1 MDLIIHTRDD
11 KIIKYP
17 LTSFVNMDEFYLKNL
32 IEDTK
37 DTSEIHIDEDYDII
51 ICILDSLRY
60 NKFIFNKDTNLSLM
74 ERVCDKWC
82 CPEWLSRA
90 IEDELYSSKKLMK
103 VNRFLD
109 TLTNNV
115 YRCLNCNTGFNKYNN
130 KPNSCRTH
138 RCCTTIAGTNR
149 YACCNKEE
157 PCQVGYHVVNI
168 SDINVTLMR
177 IKDLGFE

>member
-1 MDLIIHTRDD
+1 MDLIINTRDD

-32 IEDTK
+32 IEDIN
-37 DTSEIHIDEDYDII
+37 DNSELNIDEDYDII

-60 NKFIFNKDTNLSLM
+60 NKLIFNKDTNLILM

-82 CPEWLSRA
+82 CPKWLSDS

-103 VNRFLD
+103 VNRFID

-138 RCCTTIAGTNR
+138 RCSTTIAGTNR